1 MKIYTQN
8 IKMYWTGARKV
19 PYCSRPNCIRGKILM
34 VRKGY
39 RNLSIPEQLFIE
51 LEDFVK
57 KSKGRYVSVA
67 EAVREAIRE
76 FLERH
81 KDFMN

>member
-1 MKIYTQN
+1 
-8 IKMYWTGARKV
+8 
-19 PYCSRPNCIRGKILM
+19 M

-39 RNLSIPEQLFIE
+39 RNLSIPEQLFVE

-67 EAVREAIRE
+67 EAAREAIRE
-76 FLERH
+76 FLEKH
-81 KDFMN
+81 KEN

>member
-1 MKIYTQN
+1 
-8 IKMYWTGARKV
+8 
-19 PYCSRPNCIRGKILM
+19 M

-57 KSKGRYVSVA
+57 KSKGRYVSIA
-67 EAVREAIRE
+67 EAVREAVRE
-76 FLERH
+76 FLEKH
-81 KDFMN
+81 KG

>member
-1 MKIYTQN
+1 
-8 IKMYWTGARKV
+8 
-19 PYCSRPNCIRGKILM
+19 M

-39 RNLSIPEQLFIE
+39 RNLSIPEQLFTE
-51 LEDFVK
+51 LEDFIK

-76 FLERH
+76 FLEKH
-81 KDFMN
+81 NEL

>member
-1 MKIYTQN
+1 
-8 IKMYWTGARKV
+8 
-19 PYCSRPNCIRGKILM
+19 M

-57 KSKGRYVSVA
+57 KSEGRYVSVA
-67 EAVREAIRE
+67 EAVREAIRD
-76 FLERH
+76 FLVKH
-81 KDFMN
+81 KDF